1 MISLLGI
8 ATALREVFSC
18 DLNFLGVRDV
28 RCRESDLWR
37 LLTPE
42 GFSSGRRGGT
52 LSSKV
57 DRVMPVCQ
65 RKLVVGTLSG
75 EN

>member
-1 MISLLGI
+1 M
-8 ATALREVFSC
+8 
-18 DLNFLGVRDV
+18 
-28 RCRESDLWR
+28 RCRKSVLWR

-42 GFSSGRRGGT
+42 GFSYGKRGGT

-57 DRVMPVCQ
+57 DRVMSVCQ

-75 EN
+75 ENWKFSGKTASIQGWLAT